1 MPQTFNNTCGRGR
14 LCRPDVHPFK
24 RTNKSRVS
32 NVTIEHLYVIVN
44 PKFTMVFLLVNIN
57 VV

>member
-1 MPQTFNNTCGRGR
+1 MPQTFNNACGRGR
-14 LCRPDVHPFK
+14 RPDLHPFK
-24 RTNKSRVS
+24 RPNMSRVS
-32 NVTIEHLYVIVN
+32 NVTIEQLYVIVN